1 MPNFKAFLFSLAT
14 DQMNFLYGLP
24 EAEAKEVCKN
34 FYRENV
40 AKVTLEIVGPDVM
53 RMEKDIKTSFTQKLG
68 IIGMI
73 IEIF

>member
-1 MPNFKAFLFSLAT
+1 
-14 DQMNFLYGLP
+14 MNFLFGLP
-24 EAEAKEVCKN
+24 EAEAKEVCKT

-40 AKVTLEIVGPDVM
+40 AKVTVEIVGPDVM
-53 RMEKDIKTSFTQKLG
+53 VLEKDIKTSFTQRLG